1 MISKSNKI
9 NNNSGFS
16 LIYSMFCI
24 VTVFIYW
31 LNSKMTK
38 TAKLEI
44 MINLYYM
51 LECFTKKPIVLFA
64 FKPNLVLISGTL
76 VVLPL

>member
-1 MISKSNKI
+1 
-9 NNNSGFS
+9 
-16 LIYSMFCI
+16 
-24 VTVFIYW
+24 
-31 LNSKMTK
+31 MTK
-38 TAKLEI
+38 TAKLEF

-51 LECFTKKPIVLFA
+51 LEYFTKKPIVLFA

>member
-1 MISKSNKI
+1 
-9 NNNSGFS
+9 
-16 LIYSMFCI
+16 
-24 VTVFIYW
+24 
-31 LNSKMTK
+31 MTK
-38 TAKLEI
+38 TAKLQI

-76 VVLPL
+76 VAGLFVYKNSSSIVTAGIQ